1 MLDLGMA
8 RIIAECMDKYYSG
21 QGSEV
26 SVATQKVAQDDPLHI
41 NSPEGQPM
49 YAYKIKQ
56 FLLAFALGMTVSS
69 PWDGCF
75 NANGGY
81 IVVKKTVMSL
91 VASIFKE
98 GKRVLN
104 LRDYL
109 VFCLFVKIYNQLVSA
124 QKMRI
129 MDVVSLLNHYP

>member
-81 IVVKKTVMSL
+81 IVVKKDGDV
-91 VASIFKE
+91 IGCIHFKE

-104 LRDYL
+104 LRDYQYF
-109 VFCLFVKIYNQLVSA
+109 VCLSKSIIS
-124 QKMRI
+124 
-129 MDVVSLLNHYP
+129 

>member
-56 FLLAFALGMTVSS
+56 FL
-69 PWDGCF
+69 
-75 NANGGY
+75 
-81 IVVKKTVMSL
+81 
-91 VASIFKE
+91 
-98 GKRVLN
+98 
-104 LRDYL
+104 
-109 VFCLFVKIYNQLVSA
+109 
-124 QKMRI
+124 
-129 MDVVSLLNHYP
+129 